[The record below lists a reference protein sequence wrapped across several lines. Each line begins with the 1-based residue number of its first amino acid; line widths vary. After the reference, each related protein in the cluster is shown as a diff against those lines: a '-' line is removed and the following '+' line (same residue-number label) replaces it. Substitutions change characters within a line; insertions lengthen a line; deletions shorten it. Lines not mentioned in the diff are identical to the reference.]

1 MRYERIP
8 DKLNFLWSNILFI
21 FKINLPLSWTDNLI
35 YLNCLNRKLYYP
47 INKSKIVN
55 QSLMAGFTSKSRFI
69 ERKHL
74 CLCLSIFSL
83 HFSLIKKKKKRKSN
97 YSVYL
102 SVQLQIQLFH
112 DYGEQSKGGE
122 KMCRFGRS
130 ELREIEWP
138 RRGKWP
144 SWIIV
149 VIGGRH

>member
-1 MRYERIP
+1 MIQHSLHLQN
-8 DKLNFLWSNILFI
+8 KSA
-21 FKINLPLSWTDNLI
+21 SWTDNLI

-55 QSLMAGFTSKSRFI
+55 QSLMTGFTSKSRFI

-74 CLCLSIFSL
+74 YLCLSNFSL
-83 HFSLIKKKKKRKSN
+83 HWSLIKKKRKEKKK
-97 YSVYL
+97 
-102 SVQLQIQLFH
+102 QLLGLFIRSTA
-112 DYGEQSKGGE
+112 DSTIPRLWWTIEGGE

-144 SWIIV
+144 PPWIIV